1 MRVSRILRSGSEE
14 ETRRIGFRLGETLC
28 PPQVVLLSGELGAG
42 KTVLT
47 QAMAA
52 GLEVED
58 PSLVRSPSFTLINEY
73 PSARG
78 RVYHVDLY
86 RLEGADDF
94 HSIGIE
100 EILEREAVV
109 IIEWGEKLDLPVDNP
124 IRIRILVDPV
134 SDERRLE
141 IEVGDEAGEREGR
154 GHRKLDS
161 QFFESQRLEG
171 GENSTGE
178 E

>member
-1 MRVSRILRSGSEE
+1 MRTSQVLRSSSEE
-14 ETRRIGFRLGETLC
+14 ETRSIGLTLGETLQ
-28 PPQVVLLSGELGAG
+28 PPRVVLLSGELGAG

-58 PSLVRSPSFTLINEY
+58 LSLVRSPSFTLINEY

-94 HSIGIE
+94 HSIGLE
-100 EILEREAVV
+100 EILDREAVV
-109 IIEWGEKLDLPVDNP
+109 IIEWGEKLDLPVNDP
-124 IRIRILVDPV
+124 VRVRILVDPV
-134 SDERRLE
+134 SDERLLE
-141 IEVGDEAGEREGR
+141 IDFGQERG
-154 GHRKLDS
+154 
-161 QFFESQRLEG
+161 
-171 GENSTGE
+171 
-178 E
+178 

>member
-1 MRVSRILRSGSEE
+1 MRADRILRSGSEE
-14 ETRRIGFRLGETLC
+14 ETRSIGLRLGRKLQ
-28 PPQVVLLSGELGAG
+28 PPRVVLLTGELGAG

-52 GLEVED
+52 GLQVED

-78 RVYHVDLY
+78 RIYHVDLY

-94 HSIGIE
+94 HSIGLE

-109 IIEWGEKLDLPVDNP
+109 IIEWGEKLDLPVNDP
-124 IRIRILVDPV
+124 VRVRILVDPV
-134 SDERRLE
+134 SDERLLE
-141 IEVGDEAGEREGR
+141 IDAGEEGVR
-154 GHRKLDS
+154 RK
-161 QFFESQRLEG
+161 E
-171 GENSTGE
+171 
-178 E
+178 

>member
-1 MRVSRILRSGSEE
+1 MRTSQVLRSSSEE
-14 ETRRIGFRLGETLC
+14 ETRSIGLKLGETLQ
-28 PPQVVLLSGELGAG
+28 PPRVVLLSGELGAG

-58 PSLVRSPSFTLINEY
+58 LSLVRSPSFTLINEY

-94 HSIGIE
+94 HSIGLE
-100 EILEREAVV
+100 EILDREAVV
-109 IIEWGEKLDLPVDNP
+109 IIEWGEKLDLPVNDP
-124 IRIRILVDPV
+124 VRVRILVDPV
-134 SDERRLE
+134 SDERLLE
-141 IEVGDEAGEREGR
+141 IDVGR
-154 GHRKLDS
+154 
-161 QFFESQRLEG
+161 
-171 GENSTGE
+171 
-178 E
+178 

>member
-1 MRVSRILRSGSEE
+1 MRTSQVLRSSSEE
-14 ETRRIGFRLGETLC
+14 ETRSIGLKLGEMLQ
-28 PPQVVLLSGELGAG
+28 PPRVVLLSGELGAG

-58 PSLVRSPSFTLINEY
+58 LSLVRSPSFTLINEY

-94 HSIGIE
+94 HSIGLE
-100 EILEREAVV
+100 EILDREAVV
-109 IIEWGEKLDLPVDNP
+109 IIEWGEKLDLPVDDP
-124 IRIRILVDPV
+124 VRVRILVDPV
-134 SDERRLE
+134 SDERLLE
-141 IEVGDEAGEREGR
+141 IDFGQEGERS
-154 GHRKLDS
+154 H
-161 QFFESQRLEG
+161 
-171 GENSTGE
+171 
-178 E
+178 

>member
-1 MRVSRILRSGSEE
+1 MRTSQVLRSSSEE
-14 ETRRIGFRLGETLC
+14 ETRSIGLKLGETLQ
-28 PPQVVLLSGELGAG
+28 PPRVVLLSGELGAG

-58 PSLVRSPSFTLINEY
+58 LSLVRSPSFTLINEY

-94 HSIGIE
+94 HSIGLE
-100 EILEREAVV
+100 EILDREAVV
-109 IIEWGEKLDLPVDNP
+109 IIEWGEKLDLPVNDP
-124 IRIRILVDPV
+124 VRVRILVDPV
-134 SDERRLE
+134 TDERLLE
-141 IEVGDEAGEREGR
+141 IDFGRE
-154 GHRKLDS
+154 
-161 QFFESQRLEG
+161 
-171 GENSTGE
+171 
-178 E
+178 

>member
-1 MRVSRILRSGSEE
+1 MRASQVLRSSSEE
-14 ETRRIGFRLGETLC
+14 ETRSIGRKLGETLQ
-28 PPQVVLLSGELGAG
+28 PPRVVLLTGELGAG

-58 PSLVRSPSFTLINEY
+58 LSLVRSPSFTLINEY
-73 PSARG
+73 PSSRG

-100 EILEREAVV
+100 EILDREAVV
-109 IIEWGEKLDLPVDNP
+109 IIEWGEKLDLPVNDP
-124 IRIRILVDPV
+124 VRVRILVDPV
-134 SDERRLE
+134 SDERLLE
-141 IEVGDEAGEREGR
+141 IDLGQERG
-154 GHRKLDS
+154 
-161 QFFESQRLEG
+161 
-171 GENSTGE
+171 
-178 E
+178 